1 MSSTT
6 KVKGLTAAGP
16 FTMNAGALTACGL
29 FPIPLERGGKRPAIA
44 WKPYIGKRLVES
56 DWDDADAYIGRW
68 WSEPKPYNLGVPT
81 GIGVYVNETDTLP
94 LVVVDVDDQDAR
106 ELVERTCG
114 WPHTPTVRTSH
125 GWHLWLVHDEPV
137 GNRAKVAGVGL
148 DVRGWGGFVVVPPSL
163 HPEGN
168 TYLWGVGL
176 DVWPPARKEL
186 AELIWP
192 TNEAVGTTQSHFED
206 RPRVIGR
213 ADSYVRAAL
222 EAEVAAVAAASEG
235 RRNDQLNRSAFALAR
250 FVRDGTLPASQYV
263 ENLTSA
269 ASRAGLPDVEIRR
282 TLASALQGRQ

>member
-1 MSSTT
+1 M
-6 KVKGLTAAGP
+6 P
-16 FTMNAGALTACGL
+16 
-29 FPIPLERGGKRPAIA
+29 
-44 WKPYIGKRLVES
+44 
-56 DWDDADAYIGRW
+56 
-68 WSEPKPYNLGVPT
+68 
-81 GIGVYVNETDTLP
+81 
-94 LVVVDVDDQDAR
+94 
-106 ELVERTCG
+106 
-114 WPHTPTVRTSH
+114 
-125 GWHLWLVHDEPV
+125 
-137 GNRAKVAGVGL
+137 
-148 DVRGWGGFVVVPPSL
+148 
-163 HPEGN
+163 
-168 TYLWGVGL
+168 
-176 DVWPPARKEL
+176 KEL